1 VSVFAYGEGMTWM
14 KPFRFGR
21 VLGLG
26 AAMLSAWMLSASA
39 PLHAQGSGNASF
51 DAYVQSLWPKAQARG
66 VSRATFDR
74 VTAGLQYNS
83 RVVALDRDNLG
94 SPPNPNT
101 PIPPFAPYKAKH
113 VDAARINGGR
123 RVHDRLLPLLSRI
136 ETRTGVPPSI
146 MIAIFGHETAY
157 GAVTGGFDLPEAL
170 ATLAYEGRRRS
181 LFEPEFLATLEM
193 VEQGVPRTVLKGS
206 WAGAFGYPQFLPSVY
221 LRVAEDGDGDGVA
234 RIWSSEAD
242 AVESIGAYLRN
253 AGWRPGQP
261 WGIPVRVPAGF
272 DRNRF
277 ANKLV
282 PTRCSRVFERHSRWR
297 SMAEWRADGF
307 QPLNGRW
314 PDGAIQAT
322 LLEPD
327 GPGNTAY
334 LLTGNYRA
342 ILDYNCSNFY
352 ALSVGVLA
360 DEIDR

>member
-1 VSVFAYGEGMTWM
+1 MNISTSNIG
-14 KPFRFGR
+14 RFLQM
-21 VLGLG
+21 V
-26 AAMLSAWMLSASA
+26 AAVLSAWMITAST
-39 PLHAQGSGNASF
+39 PLQAQSGDPGF

-66 VSRATFDR
+66 VSRTTFDR
-74 VTAGLQYNS
+74 VTAGLRYNA

-101 PIPPFAPYKAKH
+101 PIPAFAPYKAKH

-136 ETRTGVPPSI
+136 EQRTGVPTSI
-146 MIAIFGHETAY
+146 MIAIYGHETAY
-157 GAVTGGFDLPEAL
+157 GQVTGSFDLPEAL

-181 LFEPEFLATLEM
+181 LFEPEFLATLVM
-193 VEQGVPRTVLKGS
+193 VEQGVPRQVLKGS

-221 LRVAEDGDGDGVA
+221 LQVAEDGDGDGVA

-242 AVESIGAYLRN
+242 AIESIGSYLRR
-253 AGWRPGQP
+253 AGWRAGQP
-261 WGIPVRVPAGF
+261 WGVAVSVPAGF
-272 DRNRF
+272 NR
-277 ANKLV
+277 AAVASKLT
-282 PTRCSRVFERHSRWR
+282 PTRCPRVFDRHSRWR
-297 SMAEWRADGF
+297 SMAEWRADGIV
-307 QPLNGRW
+307 PVGGRW
-314 PDGAIQAT
+314 PDGNVQAT

-327 GPGNTAY
+327 GPGRTAY

-352 ALSVGVLA
+352 ALSVGLLA

>member
-1 VSVFAYGEGMTWM
+1 MMRTKTFGIGRFLSV
-14 KPFRFGR
+14 
-21 VLGLG
+21 
-26 AAMLSAWMLSASA
+26 AAVVASAWSMAASA
-39 PLHAQGSGNASF
+39 PLHAQSGGDAGF
-51 DAYVQSLWPKAQARG
+51 DAYVQSLWPKAQAQG

-74 VTAGLQYNS
+74 VATGLRYNA

-101 PIPPFAPYKAKH
+101 PIPAFAPYRVKH
-113 VDAARINGGR
+113 VDAARIGGGR

-136 ETRTGVPPSI
+136 EQRTGVPTSI
-146 MIAIFGHETAY
+146 MIAIYGHETAY
-157 GAVTGGFDLPEAL
+157 GQVTGSFDLPEAL

-181 LFEPEFLATLEM
+181 LFEPELIATMVM
-193 VEQGVPRTVLKGS
+193 VEQGVPRQVLKGS

-242 AVESIGAYLRN
+242 AIESIGSYLRN
-253 AGWRPGQP
+253 AGWRAGQP
-261 WGIPVRVPAGF
+261 WGVAVRVPDGF
-272 DRNRF
+272 NRARY
-277 ANKLV
+277 ANRLQ
-282 PTRCSRVFERHSRWR
+282 PTRCPRVFDRHSRWR
-297 SMAEWRADGF
+297 SMAEWRADGIT
-307 QPLNGRW
+307 PVGGRW
-314 PDGAIQAT
+314 PGDHVQAT

-327 GPGNTAY
+327 GPGKTAY

-352 ALSVGVLA
+352 ALSVGLLA

>member
-1 VSVFAYGEGMTWM
+1 MTGS
-14 KPFRFGR
+14 KQFGFGRLFRFSG
-21 VLGLG
+21 V
-26 AAMLSAWMLSASA
+26 MLSAWLLSASA
-39 PLHAQGSGNASF
+39 PVHAQASGNAGF
-51 DAYVQSLWPKAQARG
+51 DAYVQSLWPKAQAKG

-74 VTAGLQYNS
+74 VTAGLQYNA

-94 SPPNPNT
+94 APSNPNA
-101 PIPPFAPYKAKH
+101 PIPAFAPYRIKH

-136 ETRTGVPPSI
+136 EAHTGVPTSI

-157 GAVTGGFDLPEAL
+157 GAVTGNFDLPEAL

-181 LFEPEFLATLEM
+181 LFEPEFLATLQM
-193 VEQGVPRTVLKGS
+193 VEQGVPRSVLKGS

-221 LRVAEDGDGDGVA
+221 LQVAEDGDGDGIA

-242 AVESIGAYLRN
+242 AVESIGAYLRR

-261 WGIPVRVPAGF
+261 WGIPVRVPDGL
-272 DRNRF
+272 DRSRLANR
-277 ANKLV
+277 LV
-282 PTRCSRVFERHSRWR
+282 PTRCPRVFERHSRWR
-297 SMAEWRADGF
+297 SMAEWRAAGL

-314 PDGAIQAT
+314 PDGEIQAT

-327 GPGNTAY
+327 GPGKTAY

>member
-1 VSVFAYGEGMTWM
+1 
-14 KPFRFGR
+14 
-21 VLGLG
+21 
-26 AAMLSAWMLSASA
+26 MLCSAWLLTASV
-39 PLHAQGSGNASF
+39 PLHAQMSGDAGF

-94 SPPNPNT
+94 APPSVDT

-136 ETRTGVPPSI
+136 EQRTGVPTSV
-146 MIAIFGHETAY
+146 MIAIYGHETAY
-157 GAVTGGFDLPEAL
+157 GQVTGNFDLPEAL

-193 VEQGVPRTVLKGS
+193 VEKGVPRHVLKGS

-221 LRVAEDGDGDGVA
+221 LQVAEDGDGDGEA

-242 AVESIGAYLRN
+242 AIESIGAYLRR
-253 AGWRPGQP
+253 AGWRAGQP
-261 WGIPVRVPAGF
+261 WGVAVRVPTGF
-272 DRNRF
+272 NRDRVESR
-277 ANKLV
+277 LV
-282 PTRCSRVFERHSRWR
+282 PTRCSRVFGRHSRWQT
-297 SMAEWRADGF
+297 MAEWRAQGIQPVDGH
-307 QPLNGRW
+307 W
-314 PDGAIQAT
+314 PAGDIQAT

-327 GPGNTAY
+327 GPGRTAY

-352 ALSVGVLA
+352 ALSVGLLA

>member
-1 VSVFAYGEGMTWM
+1 MTRS
-14 KPFRFGR
+14 KQFGFGR
-21 VLGLG
+21 LFRSS
-26 AAMLSAWMLSASA
+26 ATILSAWLLAASA
-39 PLHAQGSGNASF
+39 PVQAQASGDAGF
-51 DAYVQSLWPKAQARG
+51 DTYVQSLWPKAQARG
-66 VSRATFDR
+66 VSRTTFDS
-74 VTAGLQYNS
+74 VTAGLRYNA

-94 SPPNPNT
+94 SPPTPDT
-101 PIPPFAPYKAKH
+101 PIPAFAPYKAKH

-136 ETRTGVPPSI
+136 EQRTGVPTSI

-157 GAVTGGFDLPEAL
+157 GAVTGNFDLPEAL

-193 VEQGVPRTVLKGS
+193 VEKGVPRSVLKGS

-221 LRVAEDGDGDGVA
+221 LQVAEDGDGDGVA

-242 AVESIGAYLRN
+242 AVESIGAYLRR
-253 AGWRPGQP
+253 AGWRQGEP
-261 WGIPVRVPAGF
+261 WGVAVRVPDGF
-272 DRNRF
+272 DRVRF
-277 ANKLV
+277 ATRLQ
-282 PTRCSRVFERHSRWR
+282 PTRCPRVFARYSRWR

-307 QPLNGRW
+307 QPIGGRW

-322 LLEPD
+322 LIEPD
-327 GPGNTAY
+327 GPGKTAY

-352 ALSVGVLA
+352 ALSVGLLA